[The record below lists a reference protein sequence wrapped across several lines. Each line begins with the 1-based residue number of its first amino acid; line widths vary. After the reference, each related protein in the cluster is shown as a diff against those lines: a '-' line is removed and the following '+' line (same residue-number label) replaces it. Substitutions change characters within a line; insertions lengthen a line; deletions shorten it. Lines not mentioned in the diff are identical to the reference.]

1 MSKGYS
7 TALRLAKN
15 TSRPAHINKQVW
27 YRYMAIAKDKRLA
40 SINNL
45 PDSYTSLYELS
56 RMSDKLLEA
65 VVEAGLVQAKTS
77 SRLLKSI
84 RITGKIPYQAVI
96 WVEPDRWQ
104 EVAEAV
110 RGLMGQ

>member
-1 MSKGYS
+1 
-7 TALRLAKN
+7 
-15 TSRPAHINKQVW
+15 
-27 YRYMAIAKDKRLA
+27 MAIAKDKRLA
-40 SINNL
+40 SINDL

-56 RMSDKLLEA
+56 RMDDILLKA
-65 VVEAGLVQAKTS
+65 VVEAGLVKGKTS

-96 WVEPDRWQ
+96 WVKPDRWQ

-110 RGLMGQ
+110 RGLTGQ